1 MSFLRRVAKIFALS
15 VCSLLM
21 MVPAALSLI
30 LLPYWPRVRT
40 GAWWART
47 WARCAAWIV
56 GVRTVVHGEL
66 PARKGRLLVSNHLGY
81 LDVLAHGSL
90 CPIRFAPKAEIRFW
104 PLLGW
109 LVALGM
115 PVWIDRRSPRR
126 SAQYAEQFRETL
138 THGIA
143 MLVYPEGTSTDGK
156 HGLLPFK
163 STPFA
168 SLPEGVP
175 IQPLLTFYRETPANA
190 APGAWFGD
198 VSFPS
203 HVRGVLALR
212 EIRVDVFVLP
222 EMMPLPGEGRK
233 ELAGRVR
240 AAMEKEYARHEG
252 MV

>member
-1 MSFLRRVAKIFALS
+1 MVSMNTSKIPYRPCLTGS
-15 VCSLLM
+15 VSE
-21 MVPAALSLI
+21 V
-30 LLPYWPRVRT
+30 
-40 GAWWART
+40 
-47 WARCAAWIV
+47 AAWAM
-56 GVRTVVHGEL
+56 GAEPR
-66 PARKGRLLVSNHLGY
+66 PASLEKTPRATPFCTM
-81 LDVLAHGSL
+81 VLNAM
-90 CPIRFAPKAEIRFW
+90 PTAPPKAEIRPWFFFG
-104 PLLGW
+104 P

-115 PVWIDRRSPRR
+115 PIWIDRKSPRR
-126 SAQYAEQFRETL
+126 SAQYAERFRETL
-138 THGIA
+138 THGIS